1 MHYVKRPLKNSTIR
15 IMAVKRKTKAGEK
28 LSQRERLILRLVIN
42 SYISNG
48 MPVGSRFLWKNYQLD
63 MCPATIRNIM
73 FDLEETG
80 FVMQPHTSAG
90 RVPTDKG
97 IRAYI
102 EDFIQFEELT
112 ETEKRAIERDIES
125 IKSNVDDLLKKTSF
139 VLGNLS
145 RQLGVVLT
153 PNLFSGIL
161 KKIELVDVSTNK
173 VLVVISLKTGL
184 FKTIIIEINSQI
196 QKAELEETARI
207 LTERLSGLTLG
218 VIKDTIDKRLEDIS
232 TGNKGIIRYFIEY
245 PDNLFNIEW
254 RGDVHVGG
262 TEKIVEQ
269 PEFLS
274 NENIKKMLHL
284 LNDKETIINI
294 MEQRN
299 NEENIIV
306 TIGKENKD
314 SKIEL
319 FSIITAG
326 YTVGNMK
333 GTLGIIGPRRMRY
346 SKLIPIVEYTA
357 ETINKIIN
365 AN

>member
-1 MHYVKRPLKNSTIR
+1 MKFI
-15 IMAVKRKTKAGEK
+15 G
-28 LSQRERLILRLVIN
+28 Q
-42 SYISNG
+42 YIQSFIA
-48 MPVGSRFLWKNYQLD
+48 RF
-63 MCPATIRNIM
+63 RN
-73 FDLEETG
+73 
-80 FVMQPHTSAG
+80 
-90 RVPTDKG
+90 
-97 IRAYI
+97 
-102 EDFIQFEELT
+102 
-112 ETEKRAIERDIES
+112 
-125 IKSNVDDLLKKTSF
+125 
-139 VLGNLS
+139 
-145 RQLGVVLT
+145 
-153 PNLFSGIL
+153 
-161 KKIELVDVSTNK
+161 DVY
-173 VLVVISLKTGL
+173 
-184 FKTIIIEINSQI
+184 
-196 QKAELEETARI
+196 
-207 LTERLSGLTLG
+207 
-218 VIKDTIDKRLEDIS
+218 LEDIS

-269 PEFLS
+269 PEFFS

-299 NEENIIV
+299 NEENITV

-326 YTVGNMK
+326 YTIGNMK

>member
-1 MHYVKRPLKNSTIR
+1 
-15 IMAVKRKTKAGEK
+15 MAIKRKSKASEE
-28 LSQRERLILRLVIN
+28 LSQRENLILRLVITN
-42 SYISNG
+42 FISSG
-48 MPVGSRFLWKNYQLD
+48 TPVGSRFLWKNYHLD

-80 FVMQPHTSAG
+80 FVMQPHKSAG

-102 EDFIQFEELT
+102 EDYIQFEELT
-112 ETEKRAIERDIES
+112 ETEKRAIEEDIES
-125 IKSNVDDLLKKTSF
+125 IRSNVDDLLKKTSL

-145 RQLGVVLT
+145 KQLGVVLT

-161 KKIELVDVSTNK
+161 KKIELVDVSDNK
-173 VLVVISLKTGL
+173 LLVVISLKTDL
-184 FKTIIIEINSQI
+184 FKTIIIEIDSHI
-196 QKAELEETARI
+196 QKAELEETARV

-232 TGNKGIIRYFIEY
+232 TGNKGIMRYFIEY
-245 PDNLFNIEW
+245 PENLFNIEW

-269 PEFLS
+269 PEFFS
-274 NENIKKMLHL
+274 NENVKKVLHL
-284 LNDKETIINI
+284 LNDKKTIINI

-299 NEENIIV
+299 NEEDITV

-326 YTVGNMK
+326 YTIGNMK
-333 GTLGIIGPRRMRY
+333 GTLGIIGPRRMR
-346 SKLIPIVEYTA
+346 
-357 ETINKIIN
+357 
-365 AN
+365 